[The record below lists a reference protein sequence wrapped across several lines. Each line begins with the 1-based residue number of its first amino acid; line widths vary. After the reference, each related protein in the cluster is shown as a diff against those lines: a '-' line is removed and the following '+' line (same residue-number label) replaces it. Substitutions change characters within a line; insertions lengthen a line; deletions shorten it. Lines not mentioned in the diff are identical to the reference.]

1 MHSHT
6 LQASRLEL
14 AARFQIPQR
23 DLRLLDPWVP
33 VPIPVSFLVRKHAI
47 LANFGA
53 VRVLISRCEVRA
65 LESERN
71 GMYVPAMAYQML
83 DWGTHQLSSCSIPSP
98 RCLLLLWAV
107 SELARHPKRIPS
119 RCACASGGARLLQCA
134 ILSSGRV
141 DDQYVLTE
149 EPDVNDKLTE
159 GLRQMSTVSP
169 QEEAPGVAPRRAG
182 DHLHLP
188 FELRMLEV
196 ALDEAC
202 GLMGV
207 EVRGVVASATS
218 RMAVLQASVVRTLPH
233 AAATRAAPAH
243 CGPLLASSGMEDSEH
258 ELRGRMQQVCGTGCR
273 PGVAGKHAPSPCAN
287 LKCRVGLAV

>member
-83 DWGTHQLSSCSIPSP
+83 DWGISSAPAAP
-98 RCLLLLWAV
+98 L
-107 SELARHPKRIPS
+107 HP
-119 RCACASGGARLLQCA
+119 GAFSCFGPCQSWRA
-134 ILSSGRV
+134 TPNA
-141 DDQYVLTE
+141 YH
-149 EPDVNDKLTE
+149 PDVLV
-159 GLRQMSTVSP
+159 QVVVPACCS
-169 QEEAPGVAPRRAG
+169 AP
-182 DHLHLP
+182 
-188 FELRMLEV
+188 
-196 ALDEAC
+196 
-202 GLMGV
+202 
-207 EVRGVVASATS
+207 SS
-218 RMAVLQASVVRTLPH
+218 
-233 AAATRAAPAH
+233 AAAVWTTST
-243 CGPLLASSGMEDSEH
+243 C
-258 ELRGRMQQVCGTGCR
+258 
-273 PGVAGKHAPSPCAN
+273 
-287 LKCRVGLAV
+287 